1 MTEMAP
7 LRVLIADDEPLAR
20 ERIRELLDARPD
32 SEIASE
38 ARNGEEVVA
47 EVRRLREDGTP
58 ADLLLLDVEMPEMD
72 GLAALDAL
80 TPDERPAVVFVTAYD
95 RYALRAFDLHA
106 LDYLLKPFDDER
118 FHDALDRARDAVRR
132 GEAAALTQRLL
143 ALLRQGEGTPAE
155 VSRAAPEASGDGAA
169 AEVEDPAEEPLTRL
183 AIRTG
188 SRYQLVEVDEIDW
201 IEGAGVYARLVVGDT
216 AHLLR
221 TPLAELERRLD
232 ASRFVRIHRSTIV
245 NLDRVREAR
254 GHAHGE
260 YVLGL
265 RDGTRLKVSRTYSD
279 RIRSFLDGLS

>member
-1 MTEMAP
+1 MPP

-20 ERIRELLDARPD
+20 ERLRELLTTREDA
-32 SEIASE
+32 EAIGE
-38 ARNGEEVVA
+38 ARNGTEAVQI
-47 EVRRLREDGTP
+47 VREQREAGAP
-58 ADLLLLDVEMPEMD
+58 VDLLLLDVEMPELN
-72 GLAALDAL
+72 GLGALDAL
-80 TPDERPAVVFVTAYD
+80 DADERPAVVFVTAYD

-118 FHDALDRARDAVRR
+118 FHAALDRARDALRR
-132 GEAAALTQRLL
+132 GEAASLTQRLL
-143 ALLRQGEGTPAE
+143 ALLRQDDGAPAE
-155 VSRAAPEASGDGAA
+155 VSRAD
-169 AEVEDPAEEPLTRL
+169 AEEDSSDDAPLTRL

-188 SRYQLVEVDEIDW
+188 SRYHLVEVDEIDW
-201 IEGAGVYARLVVGDT
+201 IEGAGVYARLIVGDK

-232 ASRFVRIHRSTIV
+232 PERFVRIHRSTIV

-279 RIRSFLDGLS
+279 RIRAFLDGLS

>member
-1 MTEMAP
+1 
-7 LRVLIADDEPLAR
+7 
-20 ERIRELLDARPD
+20 
-32 SEIASE
+32 
-38 ARNGEEVVA
+38 
-47 EVRRLREDGTP
+47 
-58 ADLLLLDVEMPEMD
+58 MPELD
-72 GLAALDAL
+72 GLATLDAL
-80 TPDERPAVVFVTAYD
+80 APEERPAVVFVTAYD

-106 LDYLLKPFDDER
+106 LDYLLKPFNDQR
-118 FHDALDRARDAVRR
+118 FHEALDRARDALRR

-143 ALLRQGEGTPAE
+143 AILRQTDGAPAD
-155 VSRAAPEASGDGAA
+155 VSRADTGPEASGD
-169 AEVEDPAEEPLTRL
+169 PALPESEASHTDTPLTRL

-188 SRYQLVEVDEIDW
+188 SRYHLVEVDEIDW
-201 IEGAGVYARLVVGDT
+201 IEGAGVYARLIVGDK

-232 ASRFVRIHRSTIV
+232 PERFVRIHRSTIV

-265 RDGTRLKVSRTYSD
+265 RDGTRLKVSRTYSE

>member
-1 MTEMAP
+1 MTEMPP
-7 LRVLIADDEPLAR
+7 LRVLVADDEPLAR
-20 ERIRELLDARPD
+20 ERLRELLEARADAED
-32 SEIASE
+32 VGE
-38 ARNGEEVVA
+38 ARNGQEVVD
-47 EVRRLREDGTP
+47 EVRRLRAGGTP

-80 TPDERPAVVFVTAYD
+80 APEERPAVVFVTAYD

-155 VSRAAPEASGDGAA
+155 VSRADDGDAGEDDSEA
-169 AEVEDPAEEPLTRL
+169 PLTRL

-188 SRYQLVEVDEIDW
+188 SRYHLVEVDEIDW
-201 IEGAGVYARLVVGDT
+201 IEGAGVYARLVVGET

-232 ASRFVRIHRSTIV
+232 SARFVRIHRSTIV

-279 RIRSFLDGLS
+279 RIRAFLDGLS

>member
-1 MTEMAP
+1 MSAP

-20 ERIRELLDARPD
+20 ERLRELVAMRDDAEPVG
-32 SEIASE
+32 E
-38 ARNGEEVVA
+38 ARNGTEAVEA
-47 EVRRLREDGTP
+47 VRQAREAG
-58 ADLLLLDVEMPEMD
+58 ASVDLLLLDVEMPELD

-80 TPDERPAVVFVTAYD
+80 EPEERPAVVFVTAYD

-118 FHDALDRARDAVRR
+118 FHAALDRARDALRR

-143 ALLRQGEGTPAE
+143 ALLRQADGAPAE
-155 VSRAAPEASGDGAA
+155 VTRADADGEEAQ
-169 AEVEDPAEEPLTRL
+169 AEDSEAPLTRL

-188 SRYQLVEVDEIDW
+188 SRYDLVEVDEIDW
-201 IEGAGVYARLVVGDT
+201 IEGAGVYARLVVGDK

-232 ASRFVRIHRSTIV
+232 AGRFVRIHRSTIV

-279 RIRSFLDGLS
+279 RIRAFLDGLS

>member
-1 MTEMAP
+1 MSEMPP
-7 LRVLIADDEPLAR
+7 LRVLVVDDEPLAR
-20 ERIRELLDARPD
+20 ERLRELLAERADA
-32 SEIASE
+32 ECVGE
-38 ARNGEEVVA
+38 ARNGREAVA
-47 EVRRLREDGTP
+47 TVRRLREAGTP
-58 ADLLLLDVEMPEMD
+58 ADVMLLDVEMPELD
-72 GLAALDAL
+72 GLDALDAL
-80 TPDERPAVVFVTAYD
+80 DPAERPAVVFVTAYD

-106 LDYLLKPFDDER
+106 LDYLLKPFDDAR

-143 ALLRQGEGTPAE
+143 ALLRQGDGPPAE
-155 VSRAAPEASGDGAA
+155 VTRAESAEASGASGDG
-169 AEVEDPAEEPLTRL
+169 DGDTLLTRL

-188 SRYQLVEVDEIDW
+188 SRYHLVEVDEIDW
-201 IEGAGVYARLVVGDT
+201 IEGAGVYARLVVGAK

-232 ASRFVRIHRSTIV
+232 PERFVRIHRSTIV

-265 RDGTRLKVSRTYSD
+265 RDGTRLKVSRTYSE
-279 RIRSFLDGLS
+279 RIRTFLDGLS

>member
-1 MTEMAP
+1 MSP

-20 ERIRELLDARPD
+20 ERLRELLGAH
-32 SEIASE
+32 EGAEAIGE
-38 ARNGEEVVA
+38 ARNGA
-47 EVRRLREDGTP
+47 EAVRAIRQHRETGHP
-58 ADLLLLDVEMPEMD
+58 VDLLLLDVEMPELD

-80 TPDERPAVVFVTAYD
+80 APEERPAVVFVTAYD

-106 LDYLLKPFDDER
+106 LDYVLKPFDDER
-118 FHDALDRARDAVRR
+118 FYAALDRASDSLRR

-143 ALLRQGEGTPAE
+143 ALLRQDDGAPAE
-155 VSRAAPEASGDGAA
+155 VSRADDDASEDAEA
-169 AEVEDPAEEPLTRL
+169 PLTRL

-188 SRYQLVEVDEIDW
+188 SRYHLVEVDEIDW
-201 IEGAGVYARLVVGDT
+201 IEGAGVYARLIVGDK

-232 ASRFVRIHRSTIV
+232 PDRFVRIHRSTIV

-279 RIRSFLDGLS
+279 RIRAFLDGLS